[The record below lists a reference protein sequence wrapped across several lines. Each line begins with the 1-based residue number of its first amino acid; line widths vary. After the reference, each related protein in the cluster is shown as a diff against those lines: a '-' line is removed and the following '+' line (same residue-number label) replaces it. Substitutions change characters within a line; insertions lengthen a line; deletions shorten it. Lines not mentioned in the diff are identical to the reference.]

1 MTYENV
7 ICVPRASLG
16 VMAHQFALAGPAKI
30 SANKGKER
38 NKHRGVEIIY
48 TIHYPHKSR
57 YTSNRRYAIR
67 NRKITKEKKKQGK
80 HKERRI
86 GRHRRRHLILR
97 HGPRGHATVR
107 AHEIRGDPHLWS
119 SNSIELSRGRWSR
132 CVCRDA
138 CSELFQGGKL
148 RWKSCQMARDCA

>member
-67 NRKITKEKKKQGK
+67 NRKITKEKKKKAGETQGK
-80 HKERRI
+80 TYRASSSSSFHPKAWS
-86 GRHRRRHLILR
+86 GGACQGD
-97 HGPRGHATVR
+97 GP
-107 AHEIRGDPHLWS
+107 
-119 SNSIELSRGRWSR
+119 
-132 CVCRDA
+132 
-138 CSELFQGGKL
+138 
-148 RWKSCQMARDCA
+148 